1 MGVIVSFY
9 NFKPKVTKDD
19 ENNGSCHLADVL
31 ILACAFKLSKLR
43 TQTEMYHNR
52 YPRGVLVI
60 SSDRDDQRIFFGL
73 KFSIPGF
80 FGVRK
85 FWQVFYGWLDLSR
98 DFLEY

>member
-19 ENNGSCHLADVL
+19 ESNGSCHLADVL
-31 ILACAFKLSKLR
+31 ILACTLKLSKLM
-43 TQTEMYHNR
+43 QTEMYHNW

-60 SSDRDDQRIFFGL
+60 SSDGDGRRIFFGL
-73 KFSIPGF
+73 NFSIPGF

-85 FWQVFYGWLDLSR
+85 FGTYFMGTCSLI
-98 DFLEY
+98 